1 MKIMKKTYI
10 IPEMEVVK
18 IQMQH
23 MLAASPNQ
31 VNEIVGVGEPLGR
44 EFDYE
49 FGDEFDFDE

>member
-31 VNEIVGVGEPLGR
+31 VNEIVGEGEPLGR
-44 EFDYE
+44 EFGDEFDYE
-49 FGDEFDFDE
+49 FGE

>member
-1 MKIMKKTYI
+1 MKKTYI

-31 VNEIVGVGEPLGR
+31 VNEIVGEGEPLGH
-44 EFDYE
+44 EFDDEFGYE
-49 FGDEFDFDE
+49 FGE